1 MKKIL
6 ATLAVCIAILPFV
19 PQSFAAGITI
29 SPPKFELDAT
39 PGQVIRSVV
48 KITNTDTDTLILTPS
63 VQDFVASGETG
74 QPKFVDAK
82 DSDPAISLSNWVNVN
97 QGKTVTAPP
106 RRAVEVPFVV
116 TVPQD
121 AEPGGHYG
129 AVFFAPPA
137 GSGQV
142 GVTQRI
148 GALILI
154 RVKGDVTESGALDIF
169 GAYDKDLEG
178 EKLHDVG
185 SNTFYSSLP
194 VNFTARYQNTG
205 NIHLKPTGKIEIS
218 NFGIKLNEIGVQS
231 ILNDGGVEISKEIVN
246 FLPVNNERGNTLA
259 KSFRSYHTT
268 WEGTPYWYYNE
279 DGTKEIRYKG
289 FPLGYYTATLTLDGA
304 GGKSET
310 ATTHFIILPWKEALV
325 TVVTLLALYFGGT
338 RFFAWRS
345 RKLEAEFK
353 KKFGVK

>member
-6 ATLAVCIAILPFV
+6 ASLAAFIFV
-19 PQSFAAGITI
+19 FCLAPTSFAAGITI
-29 SPPKFELDAT
+29 SPPKFEFDAN
-39 PGQVIRSVV
+39 PGQIIRGVI
-48 KITNTDTDTLILTPS
+48 KITNTDTDTLMLTPS

-82 DSDPAISLSNWVNVN
+82 DSDKAISLGNWVNVN
-97 QGKTVTAPP
+97 GNKIVTATPKKI
-106 RRAVEVPFVV
+106 AEVPFTI
-116 TVPQD
+116 TVPSD

-129 AVFFAPPA
+129 AIFFAPPA

-142 GVTQRI
+142 GVAQRI
-148 GALILI
+148 GALVLV
-154 RVKGDVTESGALDIF
+154 RVKGDINESGKLDIF
-169 GAYDKDLEG
+169 GTYDKSLEG
-178 EKLHDVG
+178 EKLHET
-185 SNTFYSSLP
+185 SANTFYSALP
-194 VNFTARYQNTG
+194 VNFTVRYQNTG
-205 NIHLKPTGKIEIS
+205 NIHFKPTGKIEIS
-218 NFGIKLNEIGVQS
+218 NFGVGLNEIGVQS
-231 ILNDGGVEISKEIVN
+231 ILNDGGVEVSKEIVN

-259 KSFRSYHTT
+259 RSFRSYHTT

-289 FPLGYYTATLTLDGA
+289 FPIGYYTAQLTFDGA

-310 ATTHFIILPWKEALV
+310 ATTHFIVFPWQEASASIV
-325 TVVTLLALYFGGT
+325 ALLILYFGGT

-345 RKLEAEFK
+345 RRLEAEFK